1 MRACIYFLYVKF
13 FASHHHTDQHLYL
26 QKVMLEFVFVL
37 VFVGVTFIDR
47 YLFFMHYHLREGFRE
62 ESISGCSFRN
72 VKIISRSH

>member
-1 MRACIYFLYVKF
+1 
-13 FASHHHTDQHLYL
+13 
-26 QKVMLEFVFVL
+26 MLEFVFVL

-72 VKIISRSH
+72 VKSSVVVIDAGVFSTDIKQSGNIIR